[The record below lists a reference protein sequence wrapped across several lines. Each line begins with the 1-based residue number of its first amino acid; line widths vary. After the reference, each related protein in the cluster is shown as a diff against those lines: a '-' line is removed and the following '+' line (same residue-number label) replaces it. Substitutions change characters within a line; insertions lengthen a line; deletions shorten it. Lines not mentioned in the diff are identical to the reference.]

1 MDSNEL
7 LSVRKVSEIEG
18 VHRMY
23 IYKLI
28 REGRIETVAIGD
40 RIYIPKS
47 YHIKRKQQKTLGDDN
62 ASN

>member
-47 YHIKRKQQKTLGDDN
+47 YQIKAKGKVKNVTV
-62 ASN
+62 

>member
-1 MDSNEL
+1 MDATEL

-18 VHRMY
+18 VHRTY

-28 REGRIETVAIGD
+28 REGRIETIAIGD

-47 YHIKRKQQKTLGDDN
+47 YQIKPKGEVKNVTV
-62 ASN
+62 

>member
-1 MDSNEL
+1 MDATEL

-18 VHRMY
+18 VHRIY

-47 YHIKRKQQKTLGDDN
+47 YQIKPKGEVKNVTV
-62 ASN
+62 